1 MGKKLLSL
9 TLALCLVLMALSG
22 CWGNDDSSSSS
33 SNTSSSSSSSS
44 SSSNSMNDSSS
55 GIMDGSDSMMDGS
68 SDMTDS
74 SNSMNSDSSMGDS
87 SQNSKPAMAGTN
99 SWETVLVNSQNP
111 LPEDFTVDTVKIKGY
126 EKEFDARAVDALNQM
141 LADAEKAGHKC
152 FLVSAYRSVSYQKG
166 LFNRKV
172 QSYLDQGYT
181 QAEAEAAAATWV
193 ARPGTSEHNLG
204 LAADIVSG
212 DWYTYNNDLTEEF
225 ENTDAF
231 TWLYANCASYGFV
244 LRYPKD
250 KTELTGISYEP
261 WHYRYVG
268 KQAAAYI
275 MQNKICLEEFKAL
288 SIKIN

>member
-1 MGKKLLSL
+1 MAKKLLSL
-9 TLALCLVLMALSG
+9 TLALSLVLMALAG
-22 CWGNDDSSSSS
+22 CWWNDDSSSSS
-33 SNTSSSSSSSS
+33 SNTSSSMGSSSLGQSSSSDSMLNS
-44 SSSNSMNDSSS
+44 SDNSMGDSSS
-55 GIMDGSDSMMDGS
+55 G
-68 SDMTDS
+68 MTDS
-74 SNSMNSDSSMGDS
+74 SNSMNSDSSMSDS

-111 LPEDFTVDTVKIKGY
+111 LPDDFTVETVKIKGY

-141 LADAEKAGHKC
+141 LADAEKAGYKC

-166 LFNRKV
+166 LFNRKI

-181 QAEAEAAAATWV
+181 QAEAESAAAKWV

-225 ENTDAF
+225 ENTEAF
-231 TWLYANCASYGFV
+231 AWLYENCANYGFV

-250 KTELTGISYEP
+250 KTDITGISYEP

-268 KQAAAYI
+268 KLAAEYM
-275 MQNKICLEEFKAL
+275 MQNKICLEEYKA
-288 SIKIN
+288 SSKTN